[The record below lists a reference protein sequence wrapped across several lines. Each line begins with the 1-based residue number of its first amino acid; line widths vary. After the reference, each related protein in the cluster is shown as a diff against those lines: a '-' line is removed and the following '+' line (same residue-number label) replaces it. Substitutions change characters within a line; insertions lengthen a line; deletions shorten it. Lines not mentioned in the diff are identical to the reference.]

1 MHEESA
7 LLPYNSA
14 NIHARKKIKPVLE
27 SPECL
32 LLGNISETCEFQ
44 IWKNGACLDQKSL
57 CKGPKKALRKWPK
70 MPFRNIG
77 PLGPQL

>member
-1 MHEESA
+1 MKSQLCRRITPQIFMPE
-7 LLPYNSA
+7 
-14 NIHARKKIKPVLE
+14 KKIKPVLE

-57 CKGPKKALRKWPK
+57 CTTINLIVIVSL
-70 MPFRNIG
+70 IG
-77 PLGPQL
+77 FSFEVTLLDYL

>member
-7 LLPYNSA
+7 LPPYNSA

-57 CKGPKKALRKWPK
+57 WAVGHGWGSVGS
-70 MPFRNIG
+70 IG
-77 PLGPQL
+77 PDLIIVDP